1 MKGYV
6 FALPRLVA
14 RLAGCEV
21 RRAELSGWEVHSFG
35 VFLFGMACVV
45 VGRAVY
51 PFVRPTLLLL
61 LPLVVWAGF
70 LLVFYLNFLLAGLLR
85 RLGLYAAAT
94 NNPLQHFVII
104 SLMTLLA
111 VWLLFDPNNWLRSL
125 GIFWCAL
132 IGLNL
137 LALAILKIRHEP

>member
-6 FALPRLVA
+6 FALPRLIA

-21 RRAELSGWEVHSFG
+21 RRAEWSRWEVYSFG
-35 VFLFGMACVV
+35 VFVFGMACVI
-45 VGRAVY
+45 VGCAVL
-51 PFVRPTLLLL
+51 PFVRPPFLLL
-61 LPLVVWAGF
+61 LPLVVWPAF
-70 LLVFYLNFLLAGLLR
+70 LLLFYLNSLLAGTLR

-111 VWLLFDPNNWLRSL
+111 VWLTSVPNEWLRSL
-125 GIFWCAL
+125 GIFWL
-132 IGLNL
+132 VLVGLNL
-137 LALAILKIRHEP
+137 LALAVLRILHEP